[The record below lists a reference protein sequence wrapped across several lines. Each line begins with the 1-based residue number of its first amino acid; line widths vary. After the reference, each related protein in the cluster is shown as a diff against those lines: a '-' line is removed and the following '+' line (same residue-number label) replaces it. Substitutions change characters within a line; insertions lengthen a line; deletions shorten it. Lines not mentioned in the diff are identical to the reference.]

1 MNIGTVNQ
9 IIYHSTRDKNLKSG
23 GAEAILQGIAGDGGL
38 FVPSCFVNRSD
49 LIGKSLPYHQLCKEI
64 LSTFFSELEL
74 GDAIEKAYRSFSV
87 QSNAVINKV
96 GDNFILEL
104 FHGPTCAFKDF
115 ALQVLPILIQKS
127 KEKLGVCNKTLILTA
142 TSGDT
147 GKAAL
152 EGFTDVKGIDIIVIY
167 PMDGVSEMQKSQMLT
182 HRGNNVLVL
191 GIDGNF
197 DDAQRAV
204 KSAFLNRELK
214 GKLSDSEVE
223 FSSANSINIGRL
235 IPQIAYYFFAYNEL
249 MRLREIEFGEKIS
262 FTVPTGNFGD
272 ILAGYYA
279 KKMGLPIEQ
288 LVCASNENKVLKEFF
303 ETGIYDRRRALIKT
317 DSPSMD
323 IVISSN
329 LERLLFH
336 VLGDDSAVRFY
347 MKSLDE
353 QGYYELSEEHKKIFQ
368 SCGII
373 GGYCKRHQSHE
384 QIKSVFEMQD
394 YLMDTHTAV
403 AWFVMQNF
411 RGANKMVVLSTASP
425 YKFSP
430 SVCDALGIAYISE
443 EDAMEKLHQK
453 TGKEIPK
460 PLSDVLGKDLI
471 HRKEI
476 HPNHLDCEI
485 ESFVKNKKFTIRV
498 PATSA
503 NIGAGFDVIG
513 AALNLYT
520 KFEVSVFSLNK
531 KNELDDIDLE
541 IEGANEA
548 WNNRNNLFY
557 RAYEKTESIIQ
568 SGIIPKKMYIRIQSD
583 IPMSRGLGSSSAFIV
598 AGVMSAFE
606 LSGRNYSREDILQIA
621 TQIEGHPD
629 NVAPAIYGGLRAS
642 MQKDEKA
649 FSMPLSIHDDLSWIA
664 LVPKEQFSTQK
675 AREVLPEKVSLQDA
689 VFNISRTAMLIAA
702 FQNRDYSMLKDV
714 LDDRLHQNY
723 RKDALAVI
731 SEIFERAKDLR
742 GVYLSGAGST
752 VMILGEELEKIQSLF
767 EDMDVKILDLKLDF
781 VGAIV
786 FSEKID

>member
-1 MNIGTVNQ
+1 MSVGAVNQ
-9 IIYHSTRDKNLKSG
+9 IYHSTRDKNLKSG
-23 GAEAILQGIAGDGGL
+23 GAEAILQGIAADGGL
-38 FVPSCFVNRSD
+38 FVPSGFVNRDD
-49 LIGKSLPYHQLCKEI
+49 LIGQPLSYHQLCKEI
-64 LSTFFSELEL
+64 LSVFFAELEL
-74 GDAIEKAYRSFSV
+74 GDAIEKAYRSFSE
-87 QSNAVINKV
+87 SNNSVLRKV
-96 GDNFILEL
+96 GDDFVLEL

-127 KEKLGVCNKTLILTA
+127 KEKLGVSNKTLILTA

-167 PMDGVSEMQKSQMLT
+167 PTDGVSEMQKRQMLT
-182 HRGNNVLVL
+182 HRGNNVSVL
-191 GIDGNF
+191 GIDGDF
-197 DDAQRAV
+197 DDAQSAV

-214 GKLSDSEVE
+214 DKLSDVHVE
-223 FSSANSINIGRL
+223 FSSANSIDIGRL
-235 IPQIAYYFFAYNEL
+235 VPQIAYYFFAYNEL
-249 MRLREIEFGEKIS
+249 LRLGEILLGEKIS

-279 KKMGLPIEQ
+279 KQMGLPIER

-347 MKSLDE
+347 MKSLEE
-353 QGYYELSEEHKKIFQ
+353 QGCYELSEEHKKLFQ
-368 SCGII
+368 SCGIV
-373 GGYCKRHQSHE
+373 GGYCKRHQSHAR
-384 QIKSVFEMQD
+384 IKSVFEEQN

-403 AWFVMQNF
+403 AWSVMQNL
-411 RGANKMVVLSTASP
+411 RGSGKMVVLSTASP
-425 YKFSP
+425 YKFAP
-430 SVCDALGIAYISE
+430 SVCDALGVAYISE
-443 EDAMEKLHQK
+443 EDAMEKLYQK

-460 PLSDVLGKDLI
+460 PLSDVLD
-471 HRKEI
+471 KEI
-476 HPNHLDCEI
+476 VHKKEINPNHLDCEI
-485 ESFVKNKKFTIRV
+485 ESFVKNKKFTIQV

-503 NIGAGFDVIG
+503 NIGAGFDVLG
-513 AALNLYT
+513 VALNLYA
-520 KFEVSVFSLNK
+520 KFEVGVFSLNK
-531 KNELDDIDLE
+531 KNELDDIELE
-541 IEGANEA
+541 IEGADEA
-548 WNNRNNLFY
+548 WNDRNNLFY
-557 RAYEKTESIIQ
+557 KAYEQAESVIQ
-568 SGIIPKKMYIRIQSD
+568 SGIVPQRMSVQIQSD

-598 AGVMSAFE
+598 AGVMTAFE
-606 LSGRNYSREDILQIA
+606 LSGKHYSREDILQIA

-629 NVAPAIYGGLRAS
+629 NVAPAIFGGLRAS
-642 MQKDEKA
+642 MMEDEKA
-649 FSMPLSIHDDLSWIA
+649 FSLPMSIHDDLSWIA
-664 LVPKEQFSTQK
+664 IVPKERFSTQK
-675 AREVLPEKVSLQDA
+675 AREVLPEKVSFQDA

-702 FQNRDYSMLKDV
+702 LQNRNYSMLKMV

-723 RKDALAVI
+723 RKNALPI
-731 SEIFERAKDLR
+731 IQEIFERAEDLR

-752 VMILGEELEKIQSLF
+752 VMILGEELQKIQSVF
-767 EDMDVKILDLKLDF
+767 EGMDVNILDLKLDF